1 MTDVS
6 GNWFGRPARLAVIG
20 GGRMG
25 EAIVA
30 GMLSAGVVGREHV
43 VVAEPSEAR
52 RRKLKET
59 LDLNC
64 VERAEQA
71 VDGAT
76 IILLAVKP
84 QIIEQVV
91 SEIAGKVGDALI
103 LSIAAGITCARL
115 EALLPDATPVV
126 RVMPNAPVL
135 AGGGM
140 SVISAGTHAID
151 SQVELVSELFGSVGK
166 SVVLPESFQDVATA
180 ISGCGPAYVAI
191 VIDALARAG
200 VRHGLSRDVA
210 QLLATQT
217 LRGTIDLLD
226 KTGMHPGELADVVA
240 SPGGVTAAA
249 IEVLESSGVRK
260 AFADTVTAAINRS
273 RELNK

>member
-1 MTDVS
+1 MTDVT
-6 GNWFGRPARLAVIG
+6 GTWLGRPVRLAVIG
-20 GGRMG
+20 GGGIG

-30 GMLSAGVVGREHV
+30 GMLSAGVLGKEHI
-43 VVAEPSEAR
+43 VVAEPSESR
-52 RRKLKET
+52 RRKLVET
-59 LDLNC
+59 LAISC
-64 VERAEQA
+64 VESAGQA
-71 VDGAT
+71 IDGAT

-84 QIIEQVV
+84 QVIEQVV
-91 SEIAGKVGDALI
+91 SEIADKTAGALV

-115 EALLPDATPVV
+115 EALLPAETPVV

-140 SVISAGTHAID
+140 SVISGGTNATD
-151 SQVELVSELFGSVGK
+151 SQVEMVGELFGSVGK
-166 SVVLPESFQDVATA
+166 SVILPESFQDVATA

-260 AFADTVTAAINRS
+260 AFADTVTAAIDRS